1 MVRYSSLDYSITG
14 QIDRLN
20 LVLRRAENGVIVL
33 LECNSLPLREE
44 VINRLKEEL
53 DENFKFLSINID
65 EKNKN
70 LPGIVQDY
78 SGSGRIDK
86 KTVVF
91 VHNIDDAMP
100 EVIGYL
106 NWGREVFLDLKV
118 KIIILCPTFVA
129 DEIIKNAPDF
139 YRFSH
144 RITIKEKTQT
154 RGEVIPSFISDVKY
168 KDLNELN
175 ERINIQE
182 HLLKKAGED
191 YKIADLSFN
200 LGRLYFKKS
209 EYKNSLNYFNDC
221 LKIYKKIGDK
231 NQIGAAYNEIGLI
244 HRVQGNYPEA
254 LKWYNKSREIM
265 EKIGNNKG
273 LATTYNNIGGIH
285 DAQGNYPE
293 ALKWYNKNLGITEKI
308 GDKGRSAITYNNI
321 GLIHKSQDN
330 YPEALKWYNK
340 SLEIKEKIG
349 DTAGLATTYN
359 NIAAIHYVQGNY
371 PEAMKWYNKSIGI
384 IIKAGRLHDAAVIY
398 WNMGL
403 TCRENKDIKSAL
415 NYFKKSRDLFRKL
428 GLDKKTDEA
437 EKIISDLTTGDKT

>member
-182 HLLKKAGED
+182 HLLKKATED

-200 LGRLYFKKS
+200 LGRLYFKKN
-209 EYKNSLNYFNDC
+209 EYKNSLKFFNDC
-221 LKIYKKIGDK
+221 LKIYEKIGGK
-231 NQIGAAYNEIGLI
+231 KQIAATYNEMGII
-244 HRVQGNYPEA
+244 HYSQGNYSEA
-254 LKWYNKSREIM
+254 LKWYKKSMEIS
-265 EKIGNNKG
+265 EKIGNITI
-273 LATTYNNIGGIH
+273 LTTTYNNIGEVRRV
-285 DAQGNYPE
+285 QGNYSE
-293 ALKWYNKNLGITEKI
+293 ALE
-308 GDKGRSAITYNNI
+308 
-321 GLIHKSQDN
+321 
-330 YPEALKWYNK
+330 WYNK
-340 SLEIKEKIG
+340 SMEIKEKIG
-349 DTAGLATTYN
+349 DTAGLVATYN
-359 NIAAIHYVQGNY
+359 NIGLIHNSQGNY
-371 PEAMKWYNKSIGI
+371 PEALEWYNKGMEIMEKIGDTAGLAATYNNIGSIHDAQGNYTGALKWYNKSIEISDKLGM
-384 IIKAGRLHDAAVIY
+384 LHYSAMGY
-398 WNMGL
+398 SNMGIACL
-403 TCRENKDIKSAL
+403 ENKDINSAL
-415 NYFKKSRDLFRKL
+415 NYFTKSRDLFRKL
-428 GLDKKTDEA
+428 GLDKDADKA
-437 EKIISDLTTGDKT
+437 EKTISDLTTGNKT